1 MRTRFDIGEI
11 IRCHGGEFLGKHNVV
26 APVSRAFAHMALC
39 RTSALGG
46 HVEVCPECGDMHI
59 VPTTHYY
66 IIHYLFSVLLKV
78 QGDDGPINKPHHN
91 PLHREFQCQTPNYK
105 KIPLGSVSGRYLL
118 SYLTLKS

>member
-59 VPTTHYY
+59 SYNSCRDRHCPKLT
-66 IIHYLFSVLLKV
+66 SRSLLV
-78 QGDDGPINKPHHN
+78 TYARTI
-91 PLHREFQCQTPNYK
+91 
-105 KIPLGSVSGRYLL
+105 V
-118 SYLTLKS
+118 